1 LSLEGGE
8 ATGLQIQTPHAP
20 PHPLDFRHPLYSLF
34 TALERSFGRFAFPN
48 AVRILVVFQIAATL
62 LSQFVPGYRQL
73 LLLEKDRIIEHY
85 EVWRLFTF
93 LFVSDFSGN
102 SSLLIVYVLFTLSIM
117 WMINEG
123 LESAWG
129 SFGVTLY
136 LFVTWLG
143 MVVAAWIL
151 PVALQRSLAGIETMI
166 LDVSLFGAFA
176 TLYPKQEIRIWMVLP
191 VEVRWLGL
199 IGALLL
205 ARRVIIGVLVLP
217 TPFPGLQALPA
228 LLGVIPYLI
237 VFAPGFFHWMVH
249 RGETAARQARFRSK
263 QLPVGEVFHVCAK
276 CGITDQTRPEIE
288 FRVAADGEDYC
299 PDCRPVA

>member
-1 LSLEGGE
+1 M
-8 ATGLQIQTPHAP
+8 
-20 PHPLDFRHPLYSLF
+20 DFRHPLYSLF
-34 TALERSFGRFAFPN
+34 ASLERSFGRFAFPN
-48 AVRILVVFQIAATL
+48 AVQVLVVFQIAATL

-73 LLLEKDRIIEHY
+73 LLLEKDRIVEHY

-102 SSLLIVYVLFTLSIM
+102 SSLLIVYVLFAVSFMGL
-117 WMINEG
+117 INDG
-123 LESAWG
+123 LERAWG

-136 LFVTWLG
+136 LFATWLG

-151 PVALQRSLAGIETMI
+151 PVALQRSLAGIETTI
-166 LDVSLFGAFA
+166 LDVSLIGAFA
-176 TLYPKQEIRIWMVLP
+176 TIYPKQEIRIWMVLP

-205 ARRVIIGVLVLP
+205 ARQVYFDVSSLP
-217 TPFPGLQALPA
+217 APFPGMQALPA
-228 LLGVIPYLI
+228 LLGMMPYFL
-237 VFAPGFFHWMVH
+237 VFAPGFFHWMIH
-249 RGETAARQARFRSK
+249 RGEAAARQARFRSN

-276 CGITDQTRPEIE
+276 CGVTDQKRPELE

-299 PDCRPVA
+299 PDCLPVS